1 MYLPFCTVNNITEI
15 QVSFQFGTDSSDTGI
30 KVSLICTGD
39 AALKL
44 QKHAF
49 MSYNGFPNSK
59 YCDLKMNQNGR

>member
-1 MYLPFCTVNNITEI
+1 VNNITEI

-49 MSYNGFPNSK
+49 MSYNHNNGFPNSK
-59 YCDLKMNQNGR
+59 